1 MSPAPSPDRRLA
13 PEARRQEIVRLL
25 LERDLVTV
33 QELAERFGVSKM
45 TIHRDL
51 DILEERLALRKVH
64 GGATAQPSSLYEST
78 LSYRLTV
85 MTEAKRKIAR
95 RAVQFVTP
103 GSSLILDNSTT
114 TLAMVPYLI
123 EIPHLTVITNFL
135 SVLEHYGAAGQHD
148 ATLIL
153 IGGNYRTNYNST
165 AGILTERMLTELHAD
180 RCFISS
186 SAIDVR
192 AGIFHQE
199 AEEARLKA
207 AMIAAAKERYLLID
221 SSKFSKSALYR
232 VTDLESFDRII
243 VDAGISPEVLEELSR
258 RGVPVDVAV

>member
-1 MSPAPSPDRRLA
+1 MTPAPSPNRRLA
-13 PEARRQEIVRLL
+13 PQARRQEIVRLL
-25 LERDLVTV
+25 LERDFVTV
-33 QELAERFGVSKM
+33 QELAERFGVSSM

-51 DILEERLALRKVH
+51 DILEEQLALRKVH

-135 SVLEHYGAAGQHD
+135 NVLEHYRAPDQHD

-165 AGILTERMLTELHAD
+165 AGILTERMLSELHAD

-186 SAIDVR
+186 SAIDAR

-243 VDAGISPEVLEELSR
+243 VDDGISPEVLEELSR
-258 RGVPVDVAV
+258 GDVPVDVAV